1 MYRKNDLANKVERER
16 DYVCEN
22 PLPLMNP
29 VEDL

>member
-1 MYRKNDLANKVERER
+1 VERER

-29 VEDL
+29 VEDLWR